1 MDYIHIVKFLQEVV
15 MKRNIPGS
23 LLTHTFLTVL
33 FLVLVT
39 EINSAQQL
47 NRIYEDIG
55 GGSNGTST
63 TVESNDDYTLYI
75 VGGLLVTGII
85 VYALLR
91 DNKEKS
97 KKDTTSAFLN
107 DELLENHLTLN
118 DQLLKAKLQIPIN
131 ISFGMQSNKALV
143 NEKRYFLGMSY
154 NF

>member
-1 MDYIHIVKFLQEVV
+1 
-15 MKRNIPGS
+15 MKIRIPGG
-23 LLTHTFLTVL
+23 LLTPTFLTVL
-33 FLVLVT
+33 FLVLFT

-55 GGSNGTST
+55 GGSSGTNT

-91 DNKEKS
+91 DNKDKS
-97 KKDTTSAFLN
+97 TKDTTSVVLN
-107 DELLENHLTLN
+107 EEFLENQLTLN
-118 DQLLKAKLQIPIN
+118 DQLLKAKSQIPIN